1 MSSRCYFCLLFV
13 CFACLFYKRKLYL
26 IETKR
31 RQREELKQVKVVSRW
46 VFFFQSLCV
55 FLWIFYRKAH
65 QDAKYACIIYKLK
78 LENFPPYPGQDI
90 EKDRWVLS
98 ERETRIWDIG
108 PTIIL
113 FWVKGK
119 RSIFFQL
126 IRFLG
131 VLHRFQLF
139 WDFCPLCLDGIG
151 RTTNSWMILDF
162 GGRRRTSVS
171 FAQRMLPRLV
181 RGNRIC
187 VMF

>member
-1 MSSRCYFCLLFV
+1 MLFLSPFV

-78 LENFPPYPGQDI
+78 LENFPPDPGQDI
-90 EKDRWVLS
+90 EKDGWVLS

-113 FWVKGK
+113 FWVKGETVNIL
-119 RSIFFQL
+119 SINPFSGSFTSFSIVLGLLPSMPGWYRKNYQL
-126 IRFLG
+126 MDDPWLR
-131 VLHRFQLF
+131 
-139 WDFCPLCLDGIG
+139 WEKKNLCIL
-151 RTTNSWMILDF
+151 RTTDA
-162 GGRRRTSVS
+162 
-171 FAQRMLPRLV
+171 AQAGQR
-181 RGNRIC
+181 
-187 VMF
+187 